1 MERGYWGQAPWPV
14 LGEEGV
20 WARGS
25 QPLCLPQDRDL
36 MFYQLGH
43 LVVIKLEHGNIR
55 QVSFGGEFSQ
65 SFGVFADRST
75 AVETSALKSPSS
87 RRNEQRHVGVTTRR
101 IGGKR
106 HMGVTTRR
114 IGGKP
119 FAVPLLSSETVFP
132 FLPQTGS
139 CMPVGK
145 AFHFCQI
152 KTKTQKES

>member
-1 MERGYWGQAPWPV
+1 MERGSWGQAPWPV

-25 QPLCLPQDRDL
+25 QPLCLPWDRDL

-43 LVVIKLEHGNIR
+43 LVVIKVEHGNIR
-55 QVSFGGEFSQ
+55 QVSFEGEFSQ
-65 SFGVFADRST
+65 CFGVFADRST
-75 AVETSALKSPSS
+75 AVETSALTSPSS
-87 RRNEQRHVGVTTRR
+87 RRNEQRHL
-101 IGGKR
+101 
-106 HMGVTTRR
+106 GVTTRR

-119 FAVPLLSSETVFP
+119 FAVPLLSSETVFT

-152 KTKTQKES
+152 KTKTRKES

>member
-1 MERGYWGQAPWPV
+1 MERGSWGQAPQPV

-20 WARGS
+20 WAQGS
-25 QPLCLPQDRDL
+25 QALCLPRDREL

-55 QVSFGGEFSQ
+55 QVSFEGEFSQ
-65 SFGVFADRST
+65 CFGVFADKST
-75 AVETSALKSPSS
+75 TVEASALTSPSS

-101 IGGKR
+101 IGGK
-106 HMGVTTRR
+106 
-114 IGGKP
+114 P
-119 FAVPLLSSETVFP
+119 FAVPLLSSETVYP
-132 FLPQTGS
+132 SSPRLS

-152 KTKTQKES
+152 KTKTHKES